1 MSVEKSCLIE
11 VNIDKTDS
19 PKKANLAIKL
29 RLEQQSAAP
38 APSLEEIQ
46 LKLQKA
52 ELKRKSTLKTKN
64 TLDKINQVQE
74 RKSRLEQNILD
85 QKRETHYS
93 KLETAEKLRVQLLT
107 TKVNKAHEASKKID
121 RASQLRQEQEKTKEF
136 KIQEKL
142 SKVSQISQKDL
153 QQRIIEKAKKDTEKV
168 QKIHQAQKEKEVQ
181 KATLARQQIESKI
194 EGATKRRDSVLQQV
208 KSTAE
213 KLRVNRSSSKDI
225 VAPAEDK
232 IDV

>member
-107 TKVNKAHEASKKID
+107 TKVNKAHEAS
-121 RASQLRQEQEKTKEF
+121 
-136 KIQEKL
+136 
-142 SKVSQISQKDL
+142 
-153 QQRIIEKAKKDTEKV
+153 
-168 QKIHQAQKEKEVQ
+168 
-181 KATLARQQIESKI
+181 
-194 EGATKRRDSVLQQV
+194 
-208 KSTAE
+208 
-213 KLRVNRSSSKDI
+213 
-225 VAPAEDK
+225 
-232 IDV
+232 